1 MKTNLF
7 LIALFFILYGGGSI
21 AYAQT
26 WSYASSTTT
35 LYPSGGSNNKVC
47 IGFGGMYNTGT
58 DKLTVQGG
66 IKLISGNLTLSS
78 SSQPGIG
85 YEYAGGYLSAFRM
98 GGFGTQSL
106 FLGTTGYSSNSD
118 RNTFVGTEA
127 GQAETGSTA
136 NTFVGYRSG
145 KSNTTGGYNVFLG
158 SNAGNA
164 NTTGSNNVC
173 IGKDAGSVSGTNSNN
188 VFIGAGSGAVGTC
201 ANSTA
206 IGYGAT
212 VNNATDAIV
221 LGSANAR
228 VGIGINSPDVAYKLD
243 VCGKIRAKEI
253 RVQTGWCDF
262 VFAKDYRLMPLPQLA
277 QYIEQNKHLPN
288 IPPASTV
295 ETEGIELADMTA
307 RIMQKVEELT
317 LYVIEQQKQI
327 EELKQQNTQLQGQID
342 AQQKQKGGE

>member
-7 LIALFFILYGGGSI
+7 LIALFFILYGGGSV

-47 IGFGGMYNTGT
+47 IGFGGLYNPYT

-66 IKLISGNLTLSS
+66 IRLTGGNLTLPINTFIKYEDGTSS
-78 SSQPGIG
+78 GVT
-85 YEYAGGYLSAFRM
+85 ALRM
-98 GGFGTQSL
+98 GGLGTQSL
-106 FLGTTGYSSNSD
+106 FLGNTGYSSNSD
-118 RNTFVGTEA
+118 RNTFAGPEA
-127 GQAETGSTA
+127 GQAEAGSTA

-145 KSNTTGGYNVFLG
+145 KANTTGGYNVFLG
-158 SNAGNA
+158 SNAGSA

-173 IGKDAGSVSGTNSNN
+173 IGKDAGSVSGTSSNN
-188 VFIGAGSGAVGTC
+188 VFIGAGSGTVGTC
-201 ANSTA
+201 SNSTA

-221 LGSANAR
+221 LGNANAR

-262 VFAKDYRLMPLPQLA
+262 VFAKDYRLMPLTQLA

-317 LYVIEQQKQI
+317 LYIIEQQKQI